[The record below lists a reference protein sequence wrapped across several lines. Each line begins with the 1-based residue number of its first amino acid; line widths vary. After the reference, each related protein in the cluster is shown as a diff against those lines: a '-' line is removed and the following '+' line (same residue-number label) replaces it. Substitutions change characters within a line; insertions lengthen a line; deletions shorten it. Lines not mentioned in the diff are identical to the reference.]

1 MSAVIQPEGATEL
14 VPLARAGDQDAFTRL
29 IERHES
35 MVYGIIYT
43 FLGNR
48 ERADEIAQDVFLQFY
63 RSLSEIESDPHA
75 LFWLRQVTSRRCI
88 DEFRRRRLHLI
99 SFDDAGEIPGAASPF
114 PDPLRDRLLRRLVS
128 ELPEPQRIVVTL
140 RFQEDLDPSDICGI
154 VGMPVNTVKSH
165 LQRALK
171 SLRRKLGEAP

>member
-1 MSAVIQPEGATEL
+1 MSAVIAEGPNDA
-14 VPLARAGDQDAFTRL
+14 VQMARGGDHDAFARL
-29 IERHES
+29 VETHES

-48 ERADEIAQDVFLQFY
+48 DRADEIAQDVFLQFY
-63 RSLSEIESDPHA
+63 RSLSEIESEAHA

-88 DEFRRRRLHLI
+88 DEFRKRRLHLVP
-99 SFDDAGEIPGAASPF
+99 FDDAGEIAGAASS

-128 ELPEPQRIVVTL
+128 ELPEAQRIVVTL
-140 RFQEDLDPSDICGI
+140 RYQEDLDPSDICRI

-165 LQRALK
+165 LQRALQ
-171 SLRRKLGEAP
+171 SLRRKLGDPS